1 MSVKWMRVLWVV
13 AALVIPAAAPGE
25 MVKLKDES
33 IVRGRLVQVNGDTLV
48 FRSSFGTL
56 RVHRDQVVSIVFDDS
71 SVAPSTT
78 AVTPAKPSS
87 GKSRVE
93 IVFKDRELS
102 SKVGIDL
109 KKDWDTLVAANH
121 IITELFVDGHLAYT
135 AVDSTMDKRIYQGH
149 TTVMKNDVQLAD
161 FGVNV
166 TSGVHH
172 AQLVIRN
179 AGNVTHRSAF
189 EDDPLD
195 KVLAIDNL
203 ELKPGEIYRVHVEI
217 SKGRLKVEK

>member
-13 AALVIPAAAPGE
+13 AALVSPATAPGE
-25 MVKLKDES
+25 VVNLKDES

-56 RVHRDQVVSIVFDDS
+56 RVHRDQIVSIVFDDS
-71 SVAPSTT
+71 AVAPSS
-78 AVTPAKPSS
+78 AALAPAKPSS
-87 GKSRVE
+87 GKSRIE

-102 SKVGIDL
+102 SKVAIEL

-121 IITELFVDGHLAYT
+121 IVTELFVDGHLAYA
-135 AVDSTMDKRIYQGH
+135 AVDTTMDKRIYRGH
-149 TTVMKNDVQLAD
+149 TTVMKNDVELAD
-161 FGVNV
+161 FGVDLD
-166 TSGVHH
+166 SGVHH

-179 AGNVTHRSAF
+179 AGGVTHRNAF
-189 EDDPLD
+189 DNDPLD
-195 KVLAIDNL
+195 EVLAIDNL